1 MNIFVDAA
9 LIMRSKVQKTLLLTF
24 DLMKKGVIRRSK
36 FDLLKKMTYDPS
48 FDLMKKWLSILR
60 NLTSYSFSLKK
71 HYLGFWSLEKFVS
84 HKFDQ

>member
-24 DLMKKGVIRRSK
+24 DLMKKGVTRRSK

-48 FDLMKKWLSILR
+48 FDLMKK
-60 NLTSYSFSLKK
+60 
-71 HYLGFWSLEKFVS
+71 
-84 HKFDQ
+84 